1 MTRTKL
7 TSIQPMPVATLRS
20 PRLTLRQWHERD
32 LDSFAALNAD
42 PVVMEY
48 FVAPLSREESAA
60 MIERASAT
68 LASRGWGWW
77 CLDIEGECA
86 GFIGLTVPGYDTPFM
101 PCVEIGWRLA
111 RRYWGHGY
119 ACEGACLALAY
130 GFGEVGLDEIV
141 SFTTTSNLR
150 SRRVMERIGMTRD
163 LAGDF
168 DHPRVPEG
176 HALRRHVLYR
186 LKRGDYLGAL
196 GGDPALGGVSDAAG

>member
-1 MTRTKL
+1 
-7 TSIQPMPVATLRS
+7 MPAALLRS
-20 PRLTLRQWHERD
+20 PRLTLRQWEERD
-32 LDSFAALNAD
+32 LAPFAALNAD
-42 PVVMEY
+42 PAVMEF
-48 FVAPLSREESAA
+48 FVAPLSKEESAA

-119 ACEGACLALAY
+119 ATEGARRALAY
-130 GFGEVGLDEIV
+130 GFDVIGLDEIV

-176 HALRRHVLYR
+176 HALQRHVLYR
-186 LKRGDYLGAL
+186 LRGADYLGYL
-196 GGDPALGGVSDAAG
+196 GGVDPALGGASAAEG

>member
-1 MTRTKL
+1 
-7 TSIQPMPVATLRS
+7 MPAATLRS
-20 PRLTLRQWHERD
+20 SRVALRQWEARD
-32 LDSFAALNAD
+32 LDPFAALNAD
-42 PVVMEY
+42 PAVMEH

-68 LASRGWGWW
+68 LESRGWGWW
-77 CLDIEGECA
+77 CLEIEGECA
-86 GFIGLTVPGYDTPFM
+86 GFIGLTIPAYDTPFM

-119 ACEGACLALAY
+119 ACEGARLALGH
-130 GFGEVGLDEIV
+130 GFDVLSLDEIV
-141 SFTTTSNLR
+141 SFTATSNLR
-150 SRRVMERIGMTRD
+150 SRRVMDRIGMTRD

-186 LKRGDYLGAL
+186 LKRSDYRGGL
-196 GGDPALGGVSDAAG
+196 GGVAPGLGVSDAAG